1 MSRTD
6 EPLGLTTVRKMKVLV
21 VVFGNV
27 SCEEQNWQSKLKKM
41 EKSLDSYHSQV
52 RFSLSLHTLGLGEL
66 VYLANVLI
74 IPDWVLR

>member
-1 MSRTD
+1 MSH
-6 EPLGLTTVRKMKVLV
+6 VRKRT
-21 VVFGNV
+21 GSQNV
-27 SCEEQNWQSKLKKM
+27 KKM

-66 VYLANVLI
+66 VYLAKVLI

>member
-27 SCEEQNWQSKLKKM
+27 SCEEENWQLKLKKM

-66 VYLANVLI
+66 VYLAKVLI

>member
-27 SCEEQNWQSKLKKM
+27 SCEEENWQSKLKKWRN
-41 EKSLDSYHSQV
+41 L
-52 RFSLSLHTLGLGEL
+52 
-66 VYLANVLI
+66 LI
-74 IPDWVLR
+74 VTTFR